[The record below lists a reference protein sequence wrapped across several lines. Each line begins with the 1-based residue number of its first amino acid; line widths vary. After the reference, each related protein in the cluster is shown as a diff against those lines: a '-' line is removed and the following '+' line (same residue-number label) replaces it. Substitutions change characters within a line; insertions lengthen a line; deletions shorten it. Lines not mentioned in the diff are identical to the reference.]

1 MMMISRISIRSHS
14 PCISRSDKGTV
25 TGTTS
30 EVATTYEITRDS
42 VTGEIIVGNG
52 PTAQH
57 PTQPSTV
64 TSKAGYKFDK
74 WTDEDQKSFDDDAA
88 LKAASYLEDQ
98 TFTAHFTATEQTYR
112 VKHLDEDTK
121 EEIQAMSDPKDAH
134 FGDDQRLYREN

>member
-1 MMMISRISIRSHS
+1 M
-14 PCISRSDKGTV
+14 

-64 TSKAGYKFDK
+64 TAKAGYKFDK
-74 WTDEDQKSFDDDAA
+74 LTD
-88 LKAASYLEDQ
+88 
-98 TFTAHFTATEQTYR
+98 
-112 VKHLDEDTK
+112 
-121 EEIQAMSDPKDAH
+121 
-134 FGDDQRLYREN
+134 